1 MPNKDYLNDIRVVKR
16 YISEGK
22 LTEKDHQKFIKDL
35 DDVSEKAEKLIIEEE
50 IPLEENTE
58 ESDNDDDE

>member
-1 MPNKDYLNDIRVVKR
+1 MPSKDYLNDIRVVKR

>member
-50 IPLEENTE
+50 ISSEENTE
-58 ESDNDDDE
+58 ETDNDDDE

>member
-1 MPNKDYLNDIRVVKR
+1 MPSKDYLNDIRVVKR

-50 IPLEENTE
+50 ISSEENTE
-58 ESDNDDDE
+58 ETDNDDDE